1 LVINFAEDEIEA
13 SEDRMSNEITKQQRD
28 QLLERIRSSR
38 AALDQVVGRLGEAQ
52 LTTPGPD
59 GGWAVKDHLAHLA
72 AWEQKML
79 AMVRGRPGYEGLQVD
94 AATYE
99 ASNLDQLNAILHERF
114 KALRA
119 ADVLAESQRSYAQV
133 LAAVEPLSPA
143 ELGARYAPDDDPEDA
158 RRMIDGIVDN
168 TYGHYDEHRA
178 AIEEIIAAL

>member
-1 LVINFAEDEIEA
+1 
-13 SEDRMSNEITKQQRD
+13 MSNDSTPQQRD
-28 QLLERIRSSR
+28 ELLERIRSSR
-38 AALDQVVGRLGEAQ
+38 AALDGVVGQLSEAQ

-79 AMVRGRPGYEGLQVD
+79 AMVRGRPGYEGLQLD
-94 AATYE
+94 AATY
-99 ASNLDQLNAILHERF
+99 ASSDLDQLNAILHERF
-114 KALRA
+114 KALSA
-119 ADVLAESQRSYAQV
+119 ADALAESRRSYAQV
-133 LAAVEPLSPA
+133 LAVVEQLSPA
-143 ELGARYAPDDDPEDA
+143 ELGARYAPADDPEDA